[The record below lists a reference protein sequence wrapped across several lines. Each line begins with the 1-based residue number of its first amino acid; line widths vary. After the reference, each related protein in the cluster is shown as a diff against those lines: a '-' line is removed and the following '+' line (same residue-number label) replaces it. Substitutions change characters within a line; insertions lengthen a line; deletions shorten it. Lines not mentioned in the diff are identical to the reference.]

1 MTPPRQTDTLLT
13 MPLDHTRRHAA
24 GRHAAG
30 RHAAADFFTLTKP
43 RVVLMVLIT
52 TAIGFYLG
60 VQDTPNYLALLHTLI
75 GTALAGG
82 GTLALNEYMEREA
95 DGKMQR
101 TRLRPLPDGRLQ
113 ARDALIFGV
122 AITLGGLGYLWWMVS
137 GLSALVTASITV
149 SYLFAYTPLKQ
160 RTSLC
165 SLVGAVPGA
174 LPPVIGWAAARNSVD
189 LEAWILFAIMFLW
202 QMPHSLAIGWLYRED
217 YAKAGFRLLPVI
229 DPDGRVTGQQVV
241 LNCAALLAVGL
252 LPTLVGFA
260 GATYFFAALLLGSVF
275 LWYGLR
281 LATLRS
287 LASARHLLFAS
298 LVYLPVLLAVLAF
311 DKITF
316 PYIDLDHLSAHA
328 KATHE
333 QHDHHHDGHTMPAE

>member
-1 MTPPRQTDTLLT
+1 MTPQPQTDTLLA
-13 MPLDHTRRHAA
+13 MPLDHTRHRAV
-24 GRHAAG
+24 
-30 RHAAADFFTLTKP
+30 DFFALTKP

-60 VQDTPNYLALLHTLI
+60 AQETPDYLVLLHTLL

-82 GTLALNEYMEREA
+82 GTLALNQYMEREA

-113 ARDALIFGV
+113 AQEALMFGTL
-122 AITLGGLGYLWWMVS
+122 ITLGGLTYLWWVVS

-165 SLVGAVPGA
+165 SIVGAVPGA
-174 LPPVIGWAAARNSVD
+174 LPPVIGWAAAQD
-189 LEAWILFAIMFLW
+189 TIGIEAWILFTIMFLW
-202 QMPHSLAIGWLYRED
+202 QMPHSLAIGWLYRDD

-229 DPDGRVTGQQVV
+229 DPDGRVTGRQIV

-252 LPTLVGFA
+252 LPTLIGFA
-260 GATYFFAALLLGSVF
+260 GVTYFFSALMLGSVF

-287 LASARHLLFAS
+287 LASARRLLFAS
-298 LVYLPVLLAVLAF
+298 LIYLPLLLAILAF
-311 DKITF
+311 DKVTLSQSD
-316 PYIDLDHLSAHA
+316 PGDLSAGA
-328 KATHE
+328 PAL
-333 QHDHHHDGHTMPAE
+333 HDHHAIHVTPAK

>member
-1 MTPPRQTDTLLT
+1 MTPQPNTDILLD
-13 MPLDHTRRHAA
+13 MPIERTRRRAI
-24 GRHAAG
+24 
-30 RHAAADFFTLTKP
+30 DFFALTKP
-43 RVVLMVLIT
+43 RVVLMVLVT

-60 VQDTPNYLALLHTLI
+60 AQGAPDYLLLLHTLM

-82 GTLALNEYMEREA
+82 GTLALNQFMEREA

-113 ARDALIFGV
+113 AREALIFGML
-122 AITLGGLGYLWWMVS
+122 ITLSGLAYLWWVVS
-137 GLSALVTASITV
+137 GLSALVTASIVV

-160 RTSLC
+160 CTSLC
-165 SLVGAVPGA
+165 SIVGAVPGA
-174 LPPVIGWAAARNSVD
+174 LPPVIGWAAARD
-189 LEAWILFAIMFLW
+189 TLGLEAWILFTIMFLW
-202 QMPHSLAIGWLYRED
+202 QMPHSLAIGWLYRDD

-229 DPDGRVTGQQVV
+229 DPDGRVTGRQIV

-252 LPTLVGFA
+252 LPTLIGFA
-260 GATYFFAALLLGSVF
+260 GATYFFAALVLGSVF

-298 LVYLPVLLAVLAF
+298 LIYLPVLLTVLAF
-311 DKITF
+311 DKVTF
-316 PYIDLDHLSAHA
+316 HHGAASRLSANAVAFHSHHA
-328 KATHE
+328 AHLPPVK
-333 QHDHHHDGHTMPAE
+333 

>member
-1 MTPPRQTDTLLT
+1 MTPQPNTNILLDL
-13 MPLDHTRRHAA
+13 PLDRTRRRAV
-24 GRHAAG
+24 
-30 RHAAADFFTLTKP
+30 DFFELTKP
-43 RVVLMVLIT
+43 RVILMVLVT

-60 VQDTPNYLALLHTLI
+60 AQGTPDYLVLLHTLI

-82 GTLALNEYMEREA
+82 GTLALNQFMEREA

-113 ARDALIFGV
+113 AREALMFGML
-122 AITLGGLGYLWWMVS
+122 ITLGGLAYLWWVVS
-137 GLSALVTASITV
+137 GLSALVTASIVV

-165 SLVGAVPGA
+165 SIVGAVPGA
-174 LPPVIGWAAARNSVD
+174 LPPVIGWAAAQD
-189 LEAWILFAIMFLW
+189 TLGLEAWILFTIMFLW
-202 QMPHSLAIGWLYRED
+202 QMPHSLAIGWLYRDD

-229 DPDGRVTGQQVV
+229 DLDGRITGRQIV

-252 LPTLVGFA
+252 LPTLIGFA
-260 GATYFFAALLLGSVF
+260 GAIYFFAALMLGSVF

-298 LVYLPVLLAVLAF
+298 LIYLPVLLAVLAF
-311 DKITF
+311 DKVTF
-316 PYIDLDHLSAHA
+316 HYDAESRLSANAVALHGLHA
-328 KATHE
+328 AHVVPGK
-333 QHDHHHDGHTMPAE
+333 